1 MNVSRPGSWHIS
13 SIEPLDAESGILD
26 QFLDRAIQVTAAG
39 QVLPGW
45 GEMILPPA
53 HTRLWR
59 APMLDKQKTTSR
71 FQYPT
76 HLPERA
82 LDLGD
87 AAASL
92 RLPHGQMYQP
102 RDDSFLIE
110 AHCSANDVSLPDGSI
125 LQLA

>member
-71 FQYPT
+71 FQYPQSGWK
-76 HLPERA
+76 R
-82 LDLGD
+82 
-87 AAASL
+87 
-92 RLPHGQMYQP
+92 RVK
-102 RDDSFLIE
+102 RRKFLI
-110 AHCSANDVSLPDGSI
+110 AYSANAGG
-125 LQLA
+125 A